1 MISRP
6 HFEAI
11 EQSNASDDAE
21 LDILNEKFR
30 FRWRLKNCQFMSLFD
45 DKFLRLQ
52 TLLTGGNLST
62 YLIDMW
68 LSTLFSNV
76 ELDGIFTHQPG
87 RLTRC
92 GISPANINVYLDA
105 GFHPATKGPY

>member
-76 ELDGIFTHQPG
+76 ELDGFVVGLKDFKDVSKKSFVMEKDDCHE
-87 RLTRC
+87 
-92 GISPANINVYLDA
+92 
-105 GFHPATKGPY
+105 

>member
-76 ELDGIFTHQPG
+76 ELDGFVVGLKDFKDVSKTSFVMEKDDCH
-87 RLTRC
+87 
-92 GISPANINVYLDA
+92 V
-105 GFHPATKGPY
+105 

>member
-1 MISRP
+1 
-6 HFEAI
+6 
-11 EQSNASDDAE
+11 
-21 LDILNEKFR
+21 
-30 FRWRLKNCQFMSLFD
+30 MSLFD

-76 ELDGIFTHQPG
+76 ELDGFVVGLKDFKDVSKKSFVMEKDDCHE
-87 RLTRC
+87 
-92 GISPANINVYLDA
+92 
-105 GFHPATKGPY
+105 

>member
-1 MISRP
+1 MISRS

-30 FRWRLKNCQFMSLFD
+30 FRWRLKNCQVLSLFD

-76 ELDGIFTHQPG
+76 ELDGFVVGLKDFKDVSKTSFVMEKDDCHE
-87 RLTRC
+87 
-92 GISPANINVYLDA
+92 
-105 GFHPATKGPY
+105 